1 MKILDNLLFLLKKQD
16 KNDGLGKLGK
26 DWENAFFLIRN
37 QQAKSSS
44 LLAGSIK
51 NKPLRKIP

>member
-16 KNDGLGKLGK
+16 KNDSLGKLGK

-37 QQAKSSS
+37 QQVKSSS
-44 LLAGSIK
+44 LLAGSSE
-51 NKPLRKIP
+51 NKDLRVTP

>member
-16 KNDGLGKLGK
+16 KNDSLGKLGK

-37 QQAKSSS
+37 QQVKSLS
-44 LLAGSIK
+44 LLAFSSE
-51 NKPLRKIP
+51 NKDLRVTP